1 MDNVRGDQ
9 ASLRTYF
16 VYIVASR
23 SRNIYTGV
31 TNDLERRISQ
41 HKQGFVQ
48 GFTRRYR
55 IHRLVYI
62 TRSSATSVLRLRERR
77 KSNTGTEKNALR

>member
-41 HKQGFVQ
+41 HK
-48 GFTRRYR
+48 
-55 IHRLVYI
+55 
-62 TRSSATSVLRLRERR
+62 
-77 KSNTGTEKNALR
+77 